1 MECICLFSTY
11 KCGFYKGKGD
21 LVTCSKEKNSD
32 TFYAVLGG
40 LGQFGV
46 KWLHLLYNNF
56 TAFSGD
62 QEHLISFSERNE
74 IIAAD
79 YVEGMLLLNQPPLD
93 LSFYAASGQQRITT
107 LVTQYGIVYILEL
120 VKYYD
125 NNSQAHINEDLV
137 NLVKGLNFVPTFMLE
152 KDASYEEFLNRVHVA
167 ELVLRSKGLSKIPHP

>member
-1 MECICLFSTY
+1 MHFLTQHLFTFN
-11 KCGFYKGKGD
+11 KFFYVGY
-21 LVTCSKEKNSD
+21 L
-32 TFYAVLGG
+32 
-40 LGQFGV
+40 QV

-56 TAFSGD
+56 TAFSRD

-93 LSFYAASGQQRITT
+93 LSFYAASDQQRITT

-125 NNSQAHINEDLV
+125 NNSQAHINEVTWNKCFCHLI
-137 NLVKGLNFVPTFMLE
+137 
-152 KDASYEEFLNRVHVA
+152 SYELLLFFLFI
-167 ELVLRSKGLSKIPHP
+167 LLFYL